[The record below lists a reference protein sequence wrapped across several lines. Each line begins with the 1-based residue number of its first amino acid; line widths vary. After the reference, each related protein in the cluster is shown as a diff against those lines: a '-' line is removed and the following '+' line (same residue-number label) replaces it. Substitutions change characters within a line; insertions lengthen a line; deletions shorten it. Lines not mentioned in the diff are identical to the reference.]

1 MAAKPSE
8 KLQVKIGG
16 MSCSFCTMTIQKAVG
31 RMEGVEAVHVSL
43 AHEEALIEYDP
54 TQRTP
59 TELRDTLRQIGYTV
73 RDPDKVKVYE
83 EQQAELRHARNLLL
97 WATGFTFVTLVIMVA
112 RWFGAQQAWFR
123 PTMIIMALLT
133 VFVTGWH
140 ILVMAFHSLRR
151 GILNQHVLLEFGAFA
166 GLIGGTIG
174 LFNPVFPA
182 ADFFA
187 VATFITTY
195 HLLSGWASLLVRTRA
210 SEAVHKLL
218 DLQPATAH
226 LVYPDG
232 REEEVPIDTILPGD
246 QVRVRPGASIPV
258 DGRVVSGTSAVNESL
273 VTGEPIPV
281 EKLVGDEVIGG
292 SMNQTGSLVIE
303 VVKVGAD
310 SFLAQVARHIEEAR
324 AMKPGVLALVDKVL
338 KWFVPGVLVFGGL
351 ALLIWTVGA
360 WLFTGQ
366 VNLTRAIFAALAV
379 LVMGYPC
386 ALGMATPLA
395 MIRGGGE
402 AARRGI
408 LMRSGEA
415 FQVLKDA
422 KRVVLDKTG
431 TLTEGRPSVVE
442 MVTNP
447 SAGQT
452 DRALLRL
459 AASVEYLSEHPLAQA
474 IVDAAQARGIALTD
488 VDGFQATPGRGVQ
501 AVVEGETVLVGSPRF
516 LGEQGV
522 DLQPLRAE
530 LERLQDMGHT
540 VIAVGEG
547 QQGLGLIAITDA
559 VKPDAQESVQKLR
572 EAGLEPVMLTGDNQ
586 RTAQAVAAQVGISQV
601 FAEVLPGEKAAQI
614 RELQAQGLRVV
625 MVGDG
630 INDAPALMQADIGIA
645 IGAGTDIAI
654 EAADVVLVGERLLGI
669 VDAYY
674 IGRSSYRK
682 TVQNLWLAFAFNGI
696 GVPLAVSGLV
706 SPVWAMV
713 AMVASVSTVLLNS
726 FGGRLIP
733 KLVLRAEAL
742 SIAEGEVE
750 IAKRRVDQIV
760 SVNVIVPTI
769 HCEGCLET
777 IQRALTRHSAVQS
790 VEGDLASKQVTVTFT
805 GNGFNED
812 DILQIISE
820 AGHVVGRKEVSK

>member
-1 MAAKPSE
+1 MIMTAQSTE

-16 MSCSFCTMTIQKAVG
+16 MSCSFCTMTIQKALS

-43 AHEEALIEYDP
+43 AHEEALIAYDP
-54 TQRTP
+54 TRRTP

-83 EQQAELRHARNLLL
+83 EQQAELRRARNLLL
-97 WATGFTFVTLVIMVA
+97 WAAGFTFVTLVIMAA
-112 RWFGAQQAWFR
+112 RWLGVQQVWFR
-123 PTMIIMALLT
+123 PAMIVMALLT
-133 VFVTGWH
+133 VFAAGRH

-166 GLIGGTIG
+166 GLIGGAMG
-174 LFNPVFPA
+174 LFSSAFPA

-195 HLLSGWASLLVRTRA
+195 HLLSGWVSLLVRTRA
-210 SEAVHKLL
+210 SEAVRRLL
-218 DLQPATAH
+218 DLQPTAARLIH
-226 LVYPDG
+226 PDG
-232 REEEVPIDTILPGD
+232 REEEVPFE
-246 QVRVRPGASIPV
+246 QVRPGDKVHVRPGESIPV

-273 VTGEPIPV
+273 VTGEPIPI
-281 EKLVGDEVIGG
+281 EKMAGDEVIGG
-292 SMNQTGSLVIE
+292 SVNQTGALLIE

-338 KWFVPGVLVFGGL
+338 QWFVPGVLVFGGL

-366 VNLTRAIFAALAV
+366 ADFTRAVFAALAV

-415 FQVLKDA
+415 FQVLKDV
-422 KRVVLDKTG
+422 RWVVLDKTG

-442 MVTNP
+442 VVINP
-447 SAGQT
+447 TAGQT
-452 DRALLRL
+452 DQALLRL
-459 AASVEYLSEHPLAQA
+459 AASAEYSSEHPLAWA
-474 IVDAAQARGIALTD
+474 IVQAAQAQGLTVMS
-488 VDGFQATPGRGVQ
+488 VDEFQATPGRGVQ
-501 AVVEGETVLVGSPRF
+501 AAVEGETVLVGSPRY
-516 LGEQGV
+516 LSEQGI
-522 DLQPLRAE
+522 DLRPLQVE
-530 LERLQDMGHT
+530 LERLQNRGQT
-540 VIAVGEG
+540 AVAVSKAG
-547 QQGLGLIAITDA
+547 QVLGLIAITDA
-559 VKPDAQESVQKLR
+559 IKPDAQEAVQKLR

-586 RTAQAVAAQVGISQV
+586 RTAQAVAAQVGINQV
-601 FAEVLPGEKAAQI
+601 FAEVLPGEKAARI
-614 RELQAQGLRVV
+614 RKLQAQGHRVV

-630 INDAPALMQADIGIA
+630 INDAPALMQADVGIA

-706 SPVWAMV
+706 APVWAMA
-713 AMVASVSTVLLNS
+713 AMVASVSAVLLNS
-726 FGGRLIP
+726 FGGQLIP
-733 KLVLRAEAL
+733 KLVTSTALSAGLSKAEA
-742 SIAEGEVE
+742 
-750 IAKRRVDQIV
+750 AKRRKGQTASIRLY
-760 SVNVIVPTI
+760 VPTM

-777 IQRALTRHSAVQS
+777 IQTALTGHAAVSS
-790 VEGDLASKQVTVTFT
+790 VVGDLSSKQVTVTFT
-805 GNGFNED
+805 GNGLNKD
-812 DILQIISE
+812 DIVQIISE
-820 AGHVVGRKEVSK
+820 AGHVAGREA

>member
-1 MAAKPSE
+1 MAAQPSE

-31 RMEGVEAVHVSL
+31 RMEGVESVHVSL

-97 WATGFTFVTLVIMVA
+97 WAAGFTFVTLVIMVA

-123 PTMIIMALLT
+123 PTMIVMALLT

-166 GLIGGTIG
+166 GLIGGVIG

-187 VATFITTY
+187 VATFITAY

-218 DLQPATAH
+218 DLQPATAY

-232 REEEVPIDTILPGD
+232 REEEEVPIDTIQPGD
-246 QVRVRPGASIPV
+246 QVRVRPGESIPV

-281 EKLVGDEVIGG
+281 EKLAGDEVIGG
-292 SMNQTGSLVIE
+292 SMNQTGTLVIE
-303 VVKVGAD
+303 VVKVGAE

-366 VNLTRAIFAALAV
+366 VNLTRAVFAALAV

-415 FQVLKDA
+415 FQVLKDT

-442 MVTNP
+442 MVANP
-447 SAGQT
+447 AARQT
-452 DRALLRL
+452 DQALLRL

-474 IVDAAQARGIALTD
+474 IVDAAQVQGIALTD

-501 AVVEGETVLVGSPRF
+501 ATVEGKTVLVGSPRF

-522 DLQPLRAE
+522 DLQPLQAE

-540 VIAVGEG
+540 VIAVGKG

-559 VKPDAQESVQKLR
+559 VKPDAQEAVQKLR

-614 RELQAQGLRVV
+614 RALQAQGLRVV

-630 INDAPALMQADIGIA
+630 INDAPALMQADVGIA

-713 AMVASVSTVLLNS
+713 AMVASVSAVLLNS

-733 KLVLRAEAL
+733 KLVLKAEAL
-742 SIAEGEVE
+742 SVAEGEVE
-750 IAKRRVDQIV
+750 IAKRW
-760 SVNVIVPTI
+760 PT
-769 HCEGCLET
+769 
-777 IQRALTRHSAVQS
+777 
-790 VEGDLASKQVTVTFT
+790 SK
-805 GNGFNED
+805 
-812 DILQIISE
+812 
-820 AGHVVGRKEVSK
+820 